1 MELVRLVVKLEV
13 PVAGLRVVVLLTG
26 NGVVMVLLV
35 VKIELIVCVE
45 LIVVVVLDT
54 VLVKEVEILLAPVLE
69 VGKL

>member
-1 MELVRLVVKLEV
+1 VELVRLVVKLEV

-26 NGVVMVLLV
+26 NDVVMVLLE
-35 VKIELIVCVE
+35 VKVELTVCVE

-54 VLVKEVEILLAPVLE
+54 VLVKEVEIPLAPVLE